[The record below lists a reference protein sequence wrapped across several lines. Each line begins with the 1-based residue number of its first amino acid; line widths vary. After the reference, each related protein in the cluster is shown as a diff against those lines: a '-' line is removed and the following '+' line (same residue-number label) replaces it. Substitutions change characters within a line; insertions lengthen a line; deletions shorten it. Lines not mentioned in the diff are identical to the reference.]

1 MQFNEPYSDD
11 YMVWDKV
18 TKQYVLT
25 EKALLE
31 RVGVNLRARMAESS
45 LISPE
50 VVIASFCTTISDM
63 IYQFIYEHITES
75 KRIIALIATV
85 TEIRAKVQR
94 AMELQAV
101 YVLNVGNLY
110 MSVKAEEREVAIDTI
125 AKSILK
131 SISSYI
137 IDSLPD
143 SEAEK

>member
-11 YMVWDKV
+11 YMIWDKV

-125 AKSILK
+125 AKSIVK

>member
-11 YMVWDKV
+11 YLVWDKV